1 MGNPT
6 GLEHAQKMPTTT
18 RRPGSIRSSSTRQ
31 VIHQL
36 STTRGFTDMIIN
48 TFSYLWSTTA
58 IDAITELVDN
68 GYTTFEVPISS
79 PHCWPEEIS
88 DAERSD
94 TKAKLDGYGATIRSL
109 NAGGY
114 DINLASP
121 GANMRRK
128 SIEHIKSVIDLA
140 VAWDV
145 PDVVISPGTR
155 RPMISPSLDRTYG
168 WMYESFETLIPLA
181 NQGGKRLL
189 MENTPYC
196 FTPNIPDLVG
206 IVTTVDDDALK
217 IVYDVA
223 NAAYIEEE
231 PVAGLLSFREHI
243 ALVHISDTGT
253 DVWGHDPIGTGV
265 IDFKGL
271 GNAVEETLGVSNVV
285 LEIIREE
292 NTLYE
297 FAKAM
302 DDLTE
307 RGWKL

>member
-1 MGNPT
+1 
-6 GLEHAQKMPTTT
+6 
-18 RRPGSIRSSSTRQ
+18 
-31 VIHQL
+31 
-36 STTRGFTDMIIN
+36 MIIN

-88 DAERSD
+88 DAERSA

-121 GANMRRK
+121 GASMRRK

-168 WMYESFETLIPLA
+168 WMYESFETLVPLA
-181 NQGGKRLL
+181 KQAGKRLL

-196 FTPNIPDLVG
+196 FTPTVQDLAG

-223 NAAYIEEE
+223 NAAYIGED
-231 PVAGLLSFREHI
+231 PVESLLSHHESI
-243 ALVHISDTGT
+243 GLVHISDTGT
-253 DVWGHDPIGTGV
+253 ETWGHDPIGTGV
-265 IDFKGL
+265 IDWNGL
-271 GNAVEETLGVSNVV
+271 GKAVKATCGVNNVV

-292 NTLYE
+292 NPVQE
-297 FAKAM
+297 FKKAM
-302 DDLTE
+302 QDL
-307 RGWKL
+307 RNQGWELEN